1 MSPARDDNLDLE
13 VMAQPL
19 HIRRAVLLWV
29 TVTVAL
35 WAAIPVTMYLS
46 HWTWFGWMP
55 RVDMRPLPPPG
66 TAPPPNPQ
74 PGAHLGPSPI
84 ILNMVTIL
92 VMSSVVMAVVLWL
105 LSMRKAEDA
114 AR

>member
-1 MSPARDDNLDLE
+1 
-13 VMAQPL
+13 MAQPL

-29 TVTVAL
+29 TVTLAM

-55 RVDMRPLPPPG
+55 RVDVRPLPPPG
-66 TAPPPNPQ
+66 TVLPAHAH
-74 PGAHLGPSPI
+74 PGGPSPM
-84 ILNMVTIL
+84 LVNMVTIL